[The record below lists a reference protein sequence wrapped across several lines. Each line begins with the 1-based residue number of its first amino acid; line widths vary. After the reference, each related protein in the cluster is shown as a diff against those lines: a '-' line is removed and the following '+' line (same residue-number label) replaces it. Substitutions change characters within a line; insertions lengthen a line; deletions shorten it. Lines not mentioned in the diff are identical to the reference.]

1 MKKIIFFILG
11 IIIGSIITV
20 LVFNIEKQSNENK
33 GYVCS
38 YYSNELQKVSYLD
51 ASSEIEFHQDNEDY
65 FFNIKLNLN
74 DNIDFSGYSD
84 NQVMFASVSF
94 DGEVPFSVLESNK
107 KYIQIPLLD
116 GKLPKE
122 YSFSISSKDDA
133 FKDNDLIILNS
144 FLEGKEDELVVSINL
159 FDPEGIIIQV
169 SNIYISK

>member
-1 MKKIIFFILG
+1 M
-11 IIIGSIITV
+11 
-20 LVFNIEKQSNENK
+20 
-33 GYVCS
+33 
-38 YYSNELQKVSYLD
+38 
-51 ASSEIEFHQDNEDY
+51 
-65 FFNIKLNLN
+65 NLN
-74 DNIDFSGYSD
+74 DSIDFSGYSD
-84 NQVMFASVSF
+84 NQAIFASVSF

-133 FKDNDLIILNS
+133 FKDDDLKILNN
-144 FLEGKEDELVVSINL
+144 FLRGKEDELVVSVNL